1 MLILFV
7 EDDRALAANTI
18 DFLNNEG
25 IEVDFADSVHAAK
38 EISSKQ
44 EYDAIVLDIGLPDGT
59 GFVLA
64 THFTAAQPDTPI
76 IFLTAEAALDNKLL
90 AFSLGALDYLTKP
103 FELAELTIRLKLL
116 EAKKPSIRSKPFV
129 LGDLTI
135 DLQQRIATRSKR
147 VITLS
152 PQQWLLLTLL
162 INHYPAPVSKAII
175 LEKLWPDNNVTTA
188 MYKTLV
194 SRLRN
199 NISHQQETPLL
210 HTIKGVG
217 VVLREAN

>member
-18 DFLNNEG
+18 DFLNSEG

-38 EISSKQ
+38 EISSHQ
-44 EYDAIVLDIGLPDGT
+44 EFDAIVLDIGLPDGS
-59 GFVLA
+59 GFILA
-64 THFTAAQPDTPI
+64 THFAATHPDTPI
-76 IFLTAEAALDNKLL
+76 IFLTAEHALHNKLK

-103 FELAELTIRLKLL
+103 FALAELAIRLKLL
-116 EAKKPSIRSKPFV
+116 EAKRTNTKSKPFV
-129 LGDLTI
+129 LSDLTI
-135 DLQQRIATRSKR
+135 DLQQRIATRKKR

-152 PQQWLLLTLL
+152 PQQWQLLTLL
-162 INHYPAPVSKAII
+162 ISHHPTPVSKTTI
-175 LEKLWPDNNVTTA
+175 LEKLWPDNNVTPD

-199 NISHQQETPLL
+199 NISQRDELPLL

-217 VVLREAN
+217 VALREAN

>member
-1 MLILFV
+1 M
-7 EDDRALAANTI
+7 
-18 DFLNNEG
+18 
-25 IEVDFADSVHAAK
+25 
-38 EISSKQ
+38 
-44 EYDAIVLDIGLPDGT
+44 
-59 GFVLA
+59 
-64 THFTAAQPDTPI
+64 
-76 IFLTAEAALDNKLL
+76 
-90 AFSLGALDYLTKP
+90 
-103 FELAELTIRLKLL
+103 
-116 EAKKPSIRSKPFV
+116 

-135 DLQQRIATRSKR
+135 DLQQRIAARSKR

-152 PQQWLLLTLL
+152 PQQWQLLTLL

-175 LEKLWPDNNVTTA
+175 LEKLWPDNNVTPD

-217 VVLREAN
+217 VVLRETN

>member
-25 IEVDFADSVHAAK
+25 IEVDFADSVYAAK

-44 EYDAIVLDIGLPDGT
+44 EYDAIVLDIGLPDGN

-64 THFTAAQPDTPI
+64 KHFAAAQPDTPI
-76 IFLTAEAALDNKLL
+76 IFLTAEASLDNKLL

-116 EAKKPSIRSKPFV
+116 EAKKPSIKSKPFV

-162 INHYPAPVSKAII
+162 INHYPTPVSKAII
-175 LEKLWPDNNVTTA
+175 LEKLWPDNNVTPD

-217 VVLREAN
+217 VVLRETN